1 MSETR
6 TTARSPDTDRAVD
19 RVGAAADFEEMYRSH
34 VGAVTAFFARRS
46 ADPQTVA
53 DLTADTFLNAI
64 TGFAGFDPGR
74 GTARAW
80 LFGIA
85 RNVFAKHCDAYGRG
99 RQLVVRLAGRRSL
112 PSDEIEELLTRIAA
126 ERDGRVLV
134 EALAGLPE
142 IDREVLELVD
152 IAGLTPKE
160 AASTLGIAP
169 GALRIRL
176 HRARLRLRRLGAQR
190 EDRDEDHG

>member
-1 MSETR
+1 MSET
-6 TTARSPDTDRAVD
+6 TTPARPPNIDRAVD
-19 RVGAAADFEEMYRSH
+19 RVGPAAEFEQIYRSH
-34 VGAVTAFFARRS
+34 VGAVTAFFARRT

-64 TGFAGFDPGR
+64 TGFATFDPAR

-85 RNVFAKHCDAYGRG
+85 RNVFAKYCDAYGRG
-99 RQLVVRLAGRRSL
+99 RDVAVRLAGRRAL
-112 PSDEIEELLTRIAA
+112 PDDEIEELLERIDA
-126 ERDGRVLV
+126 ERSGRGLV
-134 EALAGLPE
+134 EALAGMAE
-142 IDREVLELVD
+142 IDRGVLELVD

-160 AASTLGIAP
+160 AAAALGIAP

-176 HRARLRLRRLGAQR
+176 HRARLRLRKIGAA
-190 EDRDEDHG
+190 EGKEGHHDG

>member
-1 MSETR
+1 MSD
-6 TTARSPDTDRAVD
+6 TTTNPARPIDRA
-19 RVGAAADFEEMYRSH
+19 GPAAEFEQIYWAH
-34 VGAVTAFFARRS
+34 IGAVTAFFARRS
-46 ADPQTVA
+46 AEPQTVA

-64 TGFAGFDPGR
+64 TCFASFDPAR

-85 RNVFAKHCDAYGRG
+85 RHVFAKHCDAYGRG
-99 RQLVVRLAGRRSL
+99 RDVAVRLAGRRAL
-112 PSDEIEELLTRIAA
+112 PDDEVEELVERIDA
-126 ERDGRVLV
+126 ERSGRVLV
-134 EALAGLPE
+134 EALAGMAE

-160 AASTLGIAP
+160 AASALGIAP

-176 HRARLRLRRLGAQR
+176 HRA
-190 EDRDEDHG
+190 DR